1 MVFQG
6 MKAIWRLPNGSWSGI
21 GSIING

>member
-1 MVFQG
+1 MVLQG

-21 GSIING
+21 GSIINR

>member
-1 MVFQG
+1 MVLQG
-6 MKAIWRLPNGSWSGI
+6 MKAIWRLSNGSWSGI